1 MTDRRNETP
10 GESPH
15 PVPRD
20 LPDQQADGE
29 DELSAD
35 EGEHADREERAD
47 VPSTDEPGAQRR
59 GEEGSTTVHPE
70 HLEPDE
76 PTD

>member
-20 LPDQQADGE
+20 LPDQQADGG
-29 DELSAD
+29 DELSGD
-35 EGEHADREERAD
+35 DGEHEDHGEPED
-47 VPSTDEPGAQRR
+47 VPGTDEPGARRR

-70 HLEPDE
+70 HPEPHE